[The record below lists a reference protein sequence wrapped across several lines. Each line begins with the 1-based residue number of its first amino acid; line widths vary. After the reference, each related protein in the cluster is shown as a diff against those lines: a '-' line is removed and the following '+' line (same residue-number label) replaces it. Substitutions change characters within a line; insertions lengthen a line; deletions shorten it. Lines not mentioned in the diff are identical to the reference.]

1 MAHAG
6 LTKSAKKKAKASKSV
21 GSLSFGHGIE
31 PFSAKSGKPSNKQH
45 CYQVSTKLRC
55 MLVDRNSLSTM

>member
-6 LTKSAKKKAKASKSV
+6 LTKSARKKAKASKSV

-31 PFSAKSGKPSNKQH
+31 PFSAKSGKPSNNTTLLPSE
-45 CYQVSTKLRC
+45 YEA
-55 MLVDRNSLSTM
+55 SLYAC

>member
-31 PFSAKSGKPSNKQH
+31 PFSAKSGKPSNNTTLLPSE
-45 CYQVSTKLRC
+45 YEA
-55 MLVDRNSLSTM
+55 SLYAC